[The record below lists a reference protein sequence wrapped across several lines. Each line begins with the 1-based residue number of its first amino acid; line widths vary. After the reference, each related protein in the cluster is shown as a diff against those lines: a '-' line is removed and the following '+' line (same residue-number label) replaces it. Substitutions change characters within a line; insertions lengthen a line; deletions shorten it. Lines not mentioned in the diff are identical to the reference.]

1 MLLAAPVGVSGR
13 KDGRGFLTREP
24 RTTQARPLAVFE
36 GDPRRGIGR
45 KVPVADR
52 PSEHSFQARKIGVLH
67 GFGRDGPPRS
77 RVHFGKPVILE
88 TDHILRVTREASSCP
103 RKATSFRMVF
113 PYDSRVLDVTPVA
126 CASRHHAST
135 SPVNVR
141 PLPAPT
147 LGGAP
152 FAGLAGTHSGNLS
165 GRLSAV

>member
-1 MLLAAPVGVSGR
+1 MAAASSPVNPGPRKRGRLPSLRVTPAAGLVGRCRLLTAHPNTAFRPARSESFTVLGEMGLPVLGFTSASRLSLKRITSSG
-13 KDGRGFLTREP
+13 
-24 RTTQARPLAVFE
+24 
-36 GDPRRGIGR
+36 
-45 KVPVADR
+45 
-52 PSEHSFQARKIGVLH
+52 
-67 GFGRDGPPRS
+67 
-77 RVHFGKPVILE
+77 
-88 TDHILRVTREASSCP
+88 VTREASSCP

-126 CASRHHAST
+126 SASRHHAST